1 MFFVRRS
8 LAKWGQWGV
17 LALALSSATAG
28 RAIAAPL
35 YRISE
40 APAVEGTLPVAV
52 AINDLGVVVGTLHPA
67 TGSRRVY
74 RWREGRPLGLA
85 PLGDPDH
92 EQFAVSVDHLGAVS
106 YSVARRGNIL
116 PGKHLR
122 TEVWARGTQAAKKL
136 PGTYSFFGNAAG
148 DLVISGERRPCALRE
163 RGGTVT
169 EIGAPNL
176 AEMYDLNNHRQ
187 VVGTSNGRPVWW
199 SPERG
204 LMAIPALEDQPL
216 VAATAVNDKG
226 EVALMTGPFELARDD
241 PDNAPNA
248 VYVWSAAA
256 GAQPMGSLPECAWY
270 RPARMANQ
278 GTVVGDCYA
287 EPSPLS
293 EQHAFA
299 WSADS
304 GLYLLGSQIDPTDP
318 LAGQY
323 RMRKAVDVNAS
334 GQILVEAVHQVESRQ
349 RVLVLTPVE

>member
-8 LAKWGQWGV
+8 IAMWGRWG
-17 LALALSSATAG
+17 AMAMALSSATAG
-28 RAIAAPL
+28 LATAAPL

-40 APAVEGTLPVAV
+40 VPAVEATLPVAV
-52 AINDLGVVVGTLHPA
+52 AINDLGVVTGTLHPA

-74 RWREGRPLGLA
+74 RWREGQPLGLA
-85 PLGDPDH
+85 PLGDPKH

-136 PGTYSFFGNAAG
+136 PGVFSFFGNPAG
-148 DLVISGERRPCALRE
+148 DLVVSGEHRAYALRE

-169 EIGAPNL
+169 EIDAPSL
-176 AEMYDLNNHRQ
+176 AAMYDLNNHRQ

-204 LMAIPALEDQPL
+204 LEAIPALEDEPL
-216 VAATAVNDKG
+216 VAATAVNDNG
-226 EVALMTGPFELARDD
+226 DVALMTGPFELARDD

-256 GAQPMGSLPECAWY
+256 GVQPMGALPECAWY

-278 GTVVGDCYA
+278 GTAVGDCYA
-287 EPSPLS
+287 QPSPLS

-304 GLYLLGSQIDPTDP
+304 GLYLLGSQIDPADP

-323 RMRKAVDVNAS
+323 RMRRAVGVNAS
-334 GQILVEAVHQVESRQ
+334 GQILVEAEHKAELRQ
-349 RVLVLTPVE
+349 RVLVLTPVQ